1 MNRDTVIIRTSVIGI
16 LANVLLAAFKAFVG
30 ILSHSIA
37 VVLDAV
43 NNLSDALS
51 SLITIIGTKLALK
64 PADKKHPYGYGRI
77 EYLSAAVISVI
88 VLYAGITSLAESVKK
103 IIQPEVPDYS
113 GAALAVIAAA
123 VVVKFLL
130 GRYVKRVGKKVD
142 SASLVNSGE
151 DAVNDSVIS
160 FSTLVSAV
168 IYMMFHISLEAW
180 LGVVISAVIIKSGI
194 EMLKETFS
202 RILGERVDSELAKSL
217 KDEIS
222 SFDGVYGAYDLNM
235 HDYGPDRMMGSVH
248 VEVPD
253 YYTADQLDQLTRTIT
268 HQVYE
273 KYHVILT
280 AVGFYAR
287 NTGDNEAAEIF
298 RRVREIT
305 GEQENVSQMHGFH
318 ADLEKKIIRFDI
330 VVDFHT
336 NDREGVMEEVR
347 RKVQAEWPDYQVRII
362 MDSDTSD

>member
-1 MNRDTVIIRTSVIGI
+1 MNRDQVIIRTSIIGI

-64 PADKKHPYGYGRI
+64 PADQKHPYGYGRI
-77 EYLSAAVISVI
+77 EYLSAAIISVI
-88 VLYAGITSLAESVKK
+88 VLYAGITSLTESVKK
-103 IIQPEVPDYS
+103 IIHPETPDYS
-113 GAALAVIAAA
+113 TAALIVIAAA
-123 VVVKFLL
+123 VVVKLLL
-130 GRYVKRVGKKVD
+130 GRYVKQVGKKVD
-142 SASLVNSGE
+142 SASLMNSGE

-168 IYMMFHISLEAW
+168 IYMLFHISLEAW
-180 LGVVISAVIIKSGI
+180 LGLVISAVIIKSGI

-202 RILGERVDSELAKSL
+202 RILGERVDGDLARQL
-217 KDEIS
+217 KEEIS
-222 SFDGVYGAYDLNM
+222 SVEGVCGAYDLNM

-280 AVGFYAR
+280 AVGFYAL
-287 NTGDNEAAEIF
+287 NTGDDEAAAIF

-305 GEQENVSQMHGFH
+305 GDQEYVSQMHGFH
-318 ADLEKKIIRFDI
+318 ADMEKKVIRFDI
-330 VVDFHT
+330 VVDFRAG
-336 NDREGVMEEVR
+336 DRMAVVEEVR
-347 RKVQAEWPDYQVRII
+347 RKILEEYPDYQVRIV